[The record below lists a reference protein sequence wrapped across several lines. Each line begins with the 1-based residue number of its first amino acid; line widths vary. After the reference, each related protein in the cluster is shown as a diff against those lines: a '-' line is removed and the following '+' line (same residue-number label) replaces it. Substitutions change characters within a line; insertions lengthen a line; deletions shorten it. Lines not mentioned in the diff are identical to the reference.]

1 METTK
6 FSPDD
11 EKFLQIFQL
20 SCSLENTIY
29 VRVYWKII
37 RVQCGII
44 FYHVC
49 FTCAKYF
56 AFCRSRIFVSWDVVA
71 NLKADFLSSHKSPL
85 SSLRVHA
92 WALSSNHNAKQLIL
106 IRCKHSERAARSFVR
121 ELIEIRFKVYSI
133 TGGPI
138 SEWMIR
144 CCEFLTVF
152 INKFIVHQ
160 NYSKNILKL
169 VK

>member
-6 FSPDD
+6 FSPDH

-20 SCSLENTIY
+20 SCSLENKIY
-29 VRVYWKII
+29 VRVYRKII

-49 FTCAKYF
+49 YTCAKYF
-56 AFCRSRIFVSWDVVA
+56 AFFRSRIFVSWDIVA
-71 NLKADFLSSHKSPL
+71 NLKADFQSSHETPR

-121 ELIEIRFKVYSI
+121 GLEIRLKVYSI

-144 CCEFLTVF
+144 CCGFLTVF
-152 INKFIVHQ
+152 INKFIVNQ
-160 NYSKNILKL
+160 NYFKNILIL

>member
-6 FSPDD
+6 FSPDH

-20 SCSLENTIY
+20 SCSLENKIY
-29 VRVYWKII
+29 VRVYSKII

-49 FTCAKYF
+49 FTYAKYF

-71 NLKADFLSSHKSPL
+71 NLKADFQSSHKSPR

-106 IRCKHSERAARSFVR
+106 IRCKHSERAARNFVR
-121 ELIEIRFKVYSI
+121 ELEIRLKVYSI
-133 TGGPI
+133 TGDPI
-138 SEWMIR
+138 SEWMIM
-144 CCEFLTVF
+144 CCEFLTVI
-152 INKFIVHQ
+152 INKFIP
-160 NYSKNILKL
+160 KL
-169 VK
+169 F